1 MSTRWSKFSLSLGFI
16 LYFSITCLKAEELS
30 EILWSY
36 YRPNQELSVTNLFK
50 IYPHYANR
58 EIESINIFIA
68 PKELKN
74 SLVTLKIGEKSQAL
88 ELPSYRPEDE
98 KSFSPLIFTLPK
110 TLKLKQKDITKIQFS
125 FSDEVAV
132 TFVKVV
138 FKDNL
143 TSDIEGSQ
151 FKIQLDR
158 LEKLSSQNLYAE
170 RNKEADD
177 VIVRITAA
185 KELAEFPSLRSA
197 RILLERINY
206 RGVSTDYDL
215 RSEAFSSMKT
225 VIIKLIQRFGEEMS
239 LSVMEKLY
247 HEDEEYLVRHHVL
260 NTMAEFK
267 SSAALMF
274 VIINHT
280 YSPTD
285 TGVWGTGILED
296 ILKKEDFSYFMDRYR
311 PKLIEFFKSGLGLD
325 MNDATFIWAKERACS
340 AITAS
345 PISGLFAVLWP
356 QTNSYN
362 VTYNTSAH
370 CSDAIKAIIT
380 NNDIDSTEEFRPFE
394 KEFISIITSNL
405 VRDTYYFPHPEK
417 ARVITAIMLGKIQT
431 PQAKA
436 ALEKALLIKD
446 LEENVKKSVT
456 EALSWYK

>member
-16 LYFSITCLKAEELS
+16 LYFSIACLKAEELS
-30 EILWSY
+30 EIQWAY
-36 YRPNQELSVTNLFK
+36 YKPNQELVVSNLFK

-58 EIESINIFIA
+58 EIDSINIFVA

-74 SLVTLKIGEKSQAL
+74 TLVTIKIGDKSQTL

-98 KSFSPLIFTLPK
+98 KSFRSLIFTLPK
-110 TLKLKQKDITKIQFS
+110 TLKLKQKDVTKIQFS

-132 TFVKVV
+132 TYVKAV
-138 FKDNL
+138 FKDHL
-143 TSDIEGSQ
+143 PSDIEGTQ

-170 RNKEADD
+170 RNRETAD
-177 VIVRITAA
+177 VNVRILAA
-185 KELAEFPSLRSA
+185 KELAEFPSLRAA

-215 RSEAFSSMKT
+215 RSEAFSSMKI
-225 VIIKLIQRFGEEMS
+225 VITKLIQRFGEELT

-247 HEDEEYLVRHHVL
+247 YEDEEYLIRHHVL

-267 SSAALMF
+267 TSAALMF

-296 ILKKEDFSYFMDRYR
+296 IFKKEDFSYFMERYR
-311 PKLIEFFKSGLGLD
+311 PKLKEFFKSGLGLD
-325 MNDATFIWAKERACS
+325 INDATFIWAKERACS
-340 AITAS
+340 AILMA
-345 PISGLFAVLWP
+345 PISGLFTVLWP

-362 VTYNTSAH
+362 VTYNTSTH

-380 NNDIDSTEEFRPFE
+380 NNNIDSTEEFRPFE
-394 KEFISIITSNL
+394 KEFITIITSEL
-405 VRDTYYFPHPEK
+405 VRGAYFFPHPEK
-417 ARVITAIMLGKIQT
+417 TRVITAIMLGKLQT

-446 LEENVKKSVT
+446 LEENVKKSVS